1 MLVIRDLN
9 VYYGKAHALKDVSLH
24 VQQDEI
30 VALIGNNGAGKSTL
44 LKAISGLHRP
54 NSGQIFWDNVDITNI
69 SSDQIVK
76 KGIIQVPEGRRVFP
90 HLSVKDNLLLGGYT
104 CSLHQRNDG
113 FERVFTLFP
122 RLKERSGQPAGTLSG
137 GEQQMLAVGRALMA
151 RPKLLLLDEPS
162 LGLAPIVVES
172 IYETIK
178 EIHRQGIPVLLV
190 EQNAFLA
197 LMTAKRAYVIDT
209 GRVVISGDAKDLL
222 EDEQVRRAY
231 LGG

>member
-1 MLVIRDLN
+1 VNSKCLPWPSPDGEAKAVTSGRTFIR
-9 VYYGKAHALKDVSLH
+9 
-24 VQQDEI
+24 
-30 VALIGNNGAGKSTL
+30 
-44 LKAISGLHRP
+44 
-54 NSGQIFWDNVDITNI
+54 
-69 SSDQIVK
+69 
-76 KGIIQVPEGRRVFP
+76 
-90 HLSVKDNLLLGGYT
+90 
-104 CSLHQRNDG
+104 
-113 FERVFTLFP
+113 
-122 RLKERSGQPAGTLSG
+122 
-137 GEQQMLAVGRALMA
+137 
-151 RPKLLLLDEPS
+151 
-162 LGLAPIVVES
+162 LAPIVVES